1 MLGNSHRLLLP
12 SYWWKKIF
20 GAVVDKLDEKV
31 DASNLK
37 TIGGES
43 LIGEGDITGFPIV
56 HSKEELDALDV
67 PLGGVASLVTGG
79 PIVSSFEGCY
89 MPSAEEMGSEEIFLD
104 VFPKLTRVEKLNFHM
119 PEDGSVPTLLCL
131 LVDKRLNFK
140 CVLTMSEE
148 DGTEMIAV
156 QWGGNSLENM
166 VYLYF
171 KDINDSINFTN
182 YIPQRLNDELS
193 SRDVRLVYFANKN
206 GVIEDPEEQAETQ
219 KVFSQ
224 FFSREELIPYN
235 STPYIKSEG
244 WDRISKDYIV
254 SSIEELEKLNLPVGT
269 IVSVAKEGKGK
280 VNPYELFTFDLDASD
295 EDVVNN
301 LDKYTRIIRIESF
314 APTPSETN
322 ILNIGIL
329 AEMEIG
335 DTVATSTISLS
346 FDKGQLVAVLNDD
359 RVVTQDELN
368 DILKSGNFRLMLL
381 NKRQEVADFVTN
393 YTAFYGED
401 TIADTYIKGDTWE
414 KLAKEGE
421 EGAIFRELYIPSLE
435 EPLTEAQKAY
445 NKETIE
451 LYKEGKAIA
460 CISDN
465 DTKFIATQLVFERG
479 FPVLFFDSLD
489 RIIIYLLDEK
499 GDVADV
505 DEFIKFEDANNK
517 VTTISSAST
526 DKEYPSAKAVYDA
539 IQQSGGEAG
548 PQGPQGEQGVQGEK
562 GEDGVGITSVV
573 QTTTSSADGGSNV
586 VTVTLSDGK
595 TSTFTVKNGSKGT
608 QGEKGA
614 DGAKGDKGDKGD
626 TGATGPQGNSGYTG
640 AADELE
646 VVNNLTQ
653 GGATAALSAEMGKTL
668 DGKLTEL
675 SAEVADSVSA
685 LKRDTQL
692 QFDGGVLEESITD
705 FADKGKF
712 LYDKITLDSAQYNIT
727 KYIIIDAATEIVLTN
742 LWATDVVVAY
752 AIYDVKKNL
761 LSSNPTPSATGL
773 QNYTLTSADL
783 PDGAMYLRATQ
794 NTLHEASVRV
804 ISDYKGVKNEI
815 AELKSGGGQLSSS
828 AYIALPVPELAM
840 VNIISKTLPETKTA
854 DIEAV
859 MEFNDMQGNIIKK
872 NIIINA
878 QGNSTLGHA
887 KKNFGVDIVDSKYD
901 ESHSLKFGNWVA
913 QDSFH
918 WKAYMLDQTRVKAMA
933 AYDFYESIL
942 LTRGMR
948 KDRSWKRL
956 QLPTDIPTASG
967 SVTGE
972 YLAMD
977 SGAKCHPVG
986 FPFILFHNG
995 SFYGIYCW
1003 QLKKHRDNY
1012 HQKKSKAEHIH
1023 LDGNIS
1029 NTLLWNANGVI
1040 DWAKWSGL
1048 VDESAESP
1056 NMDGIEIRNPKNL
1069 ILVDGSKYD
1078 GDDNRGELISTT
1090 SAKYDA
1096 SNEDMVMTAKVR
1108 QSLELFSR
1116 NVYNLQQMSKGAEK
1130 KAEIAKVFDVESIID
1145 FIIFGQITGNVD
1157 GYKKNW
1163 QWNTYDGVKWAVNA
1177 YDLDA
1182 VWGWG
1187 GSSYYEPSATFIGT
1201 YAPPVAMVV
1210 ENYLDEIKARYAELR
1225 DKGVI
1230 TTEQVL
1236 KPLYNYVRIIGADYY
1251 EQEYAKWPFG
1261 NADNL
1266 WRFEEWVAEAI
1277 RLTDILMDYNL

>member
-1 MLGNSHRLLLP
+1 MGRFDATKATIDANIKSNGNQEITGDILNSVM
-12 SYWWKKIF
+12 K
-20 GAVVDKLDEKV
+20 DMV
-31 DASNLK
+31 DATDAELTQLSAEIDEVKVGLGVYDIVEGYYTSSTGKAVYNP
-37 TIGGES
+37 GGAWS
-43 LIGEGDITGFPIV
+43 VRFKVKEGDKIQIHKADGGGGIRQWVFIDDTLNVISRSEENAKSAVLLTTPTGATQAIIQSITGANISFDYGITQKIEETNTDIDTINADIDTIKISMGEYENVKGYYLYENGVAKFFEDVNGPNKSIRFKVNEGDKIDIKQANGGGGVRLWMFVDNNMNVISRSDANINAPISIIAPTGATQV
-56 HSKEELDALDV
+56 IVQSTSKEIILAYGITQKIEETNTEID
-67 PLGGVASLVTGG
+67 GVANELKKQL
-79 PIVSSFEGCY
+79 EG
-89 MPSAEEMGSEEIFLD
+89 
-104 VFPKLTRVEKLNFHM
+104 
-119 PEDGSVPTLLCL
+119 
-131 LVDKRLNFK
+131 
-140 CVLTMSEE
+140 
-148 DGTEMIAV
+148 
-156 QWGGNSLENM
+156 
-166 VYLYF
+166 
-171 KDINDSINFTN
+171 
-182 YIPQRLNDELS
+182 
-193 SRDVRLVYFANKN
+193 
-206 GVIEDPEEQAETQ
+206 GVIEE
-219 KVFSQ
+219 
-224 FFSREELIPYN
+224 
-235 STPYIKSEG
+235 
-244 WDRISKDYIV
+244 
-254 SSIEELEKLNLPVGT
+254 
-269 IVSVAKEGKGK
+269 
-280 VNPYELFTFDLDASD
+280 
-295 EDVVNN
+295 
-301 LDKYTRIIRIESF
+301 
-314 APTPSETN
+314 
-322 ILNIGIL
+322 
-329 AEMEIG
+329 
-335 DTVATSTISLS
+335 
-346 FDKGQLVAVLNDD
+346 
-359 RVVTQDELN
+359 
-368 DILKSGNFRLMLL
+368 
-381 NKRQEVADFVTN
+381 
-393 YTAFYGED
+393 
-401 TIADTYIKGDTWE
+401 
-414 KLAKEGE
+414 
-421 EGAIFRELYIPSLE
+421 
-435 EPLTEAQKAY
+435 
-445 NKETIE
+445 
-451 LYKEGKAIA
+451 
-460 CISDN
+460 
-465 DTKFIATQLVFERG
+465 
-479 FPVLFFDSLD
+479 
-489 RIIIYLLDEK
+489 
-499 GDVADV
+499 
-505 DEFIKFEDANNK
+505 
-517 VTTISSAST
+517 
-526 DKEYPSAKAVYDA
+526 
-539 IQQSGGEAG
+539 
-548 PQGPQGEQGVQGEK
+548 
-562 GEDGVGITSVV
+562 
-573 QTTTSSADGGSNV
+573 
-586 VTVTLSDGK
+586 TVTD
-595 TSTFTVKNGSKGT
+595 FTNKGVWLY
-608 QGEKGA
+608 
-614 DGAKGDKGDKGD
+614 
-626 TGATGPQGNSGYTG
+626 GN
-640 AADELE
+640 D
-646 VVNNLTQ
+646 
-653 GGATAALSAEMGKTL
+653 
-668 DGKLTEL
+668 
-675 SAEVADSVSA
+675 
-685 LKRDTQL
+685 
-692 QFDGGVLEESITD
+692 VLE
-705 FADKGKF
+705 
-712 LYDKITLDSAQYNIT
+712 SAQYNVT
-727 KYIIIDAATEIVLTN
+727 KYIIIDSATEIVLNNVWVSTGE
-742 LWATDVVVAY
+742 LLGY
-752 AIYDVKKNL
+752 AIYDAKKKL
-761 LSSNPTPSATGL
+761 LASNPTPSATGL

-986 FPFILFHNG
+986 FPFILLHNG

-1029 NTLLWNANGVI
+1029 KTLLWNANGVI

-1056 NMDGIEIRNPKNL
+1056 NRDGIEIRNPKNL

-1251 EQEYAKWPFG
+1251 EQEYAKWSFG

>member
-1 MLGNSHRLLLP
+1 M
-12 SYWWKKIF
+12 
-20 GAVVDKLDEKV
+20 A
-31 DASNLK
+31 
-37 TIGGES
+37 
-43 LIGEGDITGFPIV
+43 
-56 HSKEELDALDV
+56 
-67 PLGGVASLVTGG
+67 
-79 PIVSSFEGCY
+79 
-89 MPSAEEMGSEEIFLD
+89 
-104 VFPKLTRVEKLNFHM
+104 
-119 PEDGSVPTLLCL
+119 
-131 LVDKRLNFK
+131 
-140 CVLTMSEE
+140 
-148 DGTEMIAV
+148 
-156 QWGGNSLENM
+156 
-166 VYLYF
+166 
-171 KDINDSINFTN
+171 DINKLKDKIKSTIYPNGKGAINASDH
-182 YIPQRLNDELS
+182 QAMLLDMA
-193 SRDVRLVYFANKN
+193 D
-206 GVIEDPEEQAETQ
+206 GMAET
-219 KVFSQ
+219 
-224 FFSREELIPYN
+224 
-235 STPYIKSEG
+235 
-244 WDRISKDYIV
+244 
-254 SSIEELEKLNLPVGT
+254 
-269 IVSVAKEGKGK
+269 
-280 VNPYELFTFDLDASD
+280 DA
-295 EDVVNN
+295 
-301 LDKYTRIIRIESF
+301 
-314 APTPSETN
+314 
-322 ILNIGIL
+322 
-329 AEMEIG
+329 
-335 DTVATSTISLS
+335 
-346 FDKGQLVAVLNDD
+346 
-359 RVVTQDELN
+359 
-368 DILKSGNFRLMLL
+368 
-381 NKRQEVADFVTN
+381 
-393 YTAFYGED
+393 
-401 TIADTYIKGDTWE
+401 
-414 KLAKEGE
+414 
-421 EGAIFRELYIPSLE
+421 
-435 EPLTEAQKAY
+435 
-445 NKETIE
+445 
-451 LYKEGKAIA
+451 
-460 CISDN
+460 
-465 DTKFIATQLVFERG
+465 
-479 FPVLFFDSLD
+479 
-489 RIIIYLLDEK
+489 
-499 GDVADV
+499 
-505 DEFIKFEDANNK
+505 
-517 VTTISSAST
+517 
-526 DKEYPSAKAVYDA
+526 
-539 IQQSGGEAG
+539 
-548 PQGPQGEQGVQGEK
+548 
-562 GEDGVGITSVV
+562 
-573 QTTTSSADGGSNV
+573 
-586 VTVTLSDGK
+586 
-595 TSTFTVKNGSKGT
+595 
-608 QGEKGA
+608 
-614 DGAKGDKGDKGD
+614 
-626 TGATGPQGNSGYTG
+626 
-640 AADELE
+640 
-646 VVNNLTQ
+646 
-653 GGATAALSAEMGKTL
+653 
-668 DGKLTEL
+668 KLTEL
-675 SAEVADSVSA
+675 SAEVSEVKVGLGVYDIVEGYYTSSTGKAVYNQGGAWSVRFKVKEGDKIQIHKADGGEGIRQWVFIDDALNVISRSEEHAESAVLLTTPTGATQVVIQSTTGANISFSYGVSQKIEETNTEIEGVNAEIDTIKISMGEYENVKGYYLYESGVAKFYEDANGQNKSIRFKVKEGDTIAIKQANGGGGVRLWMFVDDNLNIISRSEANINGPVSIVAPQGATQVIIQSTSSEIIIDYGVTQKIGEVADSVSA

-1029 NTLLWNANGVI
+1029 NTLLWNTNGVI

-1048 VDESAESP
+1048 VDESADSP
-1056 NMDGIEIRNPKNL
+1056 NRDGIEIRNPKNL

-1078 GDDNRGELISTT
+1078 GDDNRGELITTT

-1096 SNEDMVMTAKVR
+1096 SDEDMVMTAKVR
-1108 QSLELFSR
+1108 QSIETFSK
-1116 NVYNLQQMSKGAEK
+1116 NVYNLQQMPKGTEK

-1145 FIIFGQITGNVD
+1145 LIIFGQITGNVD

-1163 QWNTYDGVKWAVNA
+1163 QWFTYNGIIWAVAA

-1236 KPLYNYVRIIGADYY
+1236 KPLYNYVRVIGADYY
-1251 EQEYAKWPFG
+1251 EQEFAKWPFG
-1261 NADNL
+1261 NSDNL
-1266 WRFEEWVAEAI
+1266 WRFDEWVSKAI
-1277 RLTDILMDYNL
+1277 KQTDILMDYNKAA